1 MFTNNKPH
9 RQSRVDNNN
18 CNHNCNSCAP
28 QQHNNTTNQQLNN
41 NNALKQCGLIPF
53 KVHIT
58 CLHAVASS
66 ISTSNA
72 TSQHLQ
78 CLGSLGLSFRPL
90 SGLIL
95 AFIAACA
102 TLGISFVAG
111 LWARHL
117 REIQSTQICSNIQ
130 IVSNPFQ
137 SGCHHSIIGSA

>member
-1 MFTNNKPH
+1 MCSLLKKMAVCIAVCSTHNQH
-9 RQSRVDNNN
+9 RHSV
-18 CNHNCNSCAP
+18 
-28 QQHNNTTNQQLNN
+28 
-41 NNALKQCGLIPF
+41 
-53 KVHIT
+53 
-58 CLHAVASS
+58 
-66 ISTSNA
+66 
-72 TSQHLQ
+72 
-78 CLGSLGLSFRPL
+78 LSFRPL